1 MAIQSVAEKV
11 TLDKDPVSVPSGS
24 PKQGEYQSTGE
35 TVALNKTPVA
45 IPSANPGNKG
55 QIQSVG
61 EKVTLNRTP
70 ILGFQNIPM
79 CDQVKEQAKGKY

>member
-11 TLDKDPVSVPSGS
+11 TLEKRPVPIPSS
-24 PKQGEYQSTGE
+24 SQTHGEYQGTGE
-35 TVALNKTPVA
+35 TVPLNKTPVA

-55 QIQSVG
+55 QIQSTG
-61 EKVTLNRTP
+61 ETVELNRTP
-70 ILGFQNIPM
+70 VIGFQNIPM